1 MKKSRIKDISLA
13 KEGALK
19 IDWAEAHM
27 PVLMKLRQK
36 FSGEKPFKNWRIAAC
51 LHITK
56 ETAVLVRTLAAGG
69 AQIAITAC
77 NPLSTQDDIAASLAL
92 EGFYVYGWRGLN
104 NNEYYENIEITLDL
118 KPDITIDDACD
129 LIFTA
134 HTKRQELLPNIKG
147 GCEETTSGV
156 KRLKIMEGEGVL
168 KYPVIAVNSARTKHL
183 FDNRYGTG
191 QSSFDGILRATN
203 ILIAGKTVVVVG
215 YGWCGRGISA
225 RAKGFGA
232 NVVITEVEPIAA
244 LEARMD
250 GFMVM
255 PIFEAAKIGDIFVTA
270 TGNKYVIA
278 EEHFKLMKTGAILAN
293 AGHFNIEIDVISLEK
308 LSRKKRTIRPN
319 CVEYTLAHGKRL
331 YLLSEGRLV
340 NLSSAEGHPSEV
352 MDMSFSTQ
360 ALASLFI
367 VRNHKDLK
375 PGVYEFSKEDEQKI
389 ALLKLEA
396 MGIKIDSLTSVQK
409 KYLSS
414 WQEGTR

>member
-134 HTKRQELLPNIKG
+134 HTKRQE
-147 GCEETTSGV
+147 
-156 KRLKIMEGEGVL
+156 
-168 KYPVIAVNSARTKHL
+168 
-183 FDNRYGTG
+183 
-191 QSSFDGILRATN
+191 
-203 ILIAGKTVVVVG
+203 
-215 YGWCGRGISA
+215 
-225 RAKGFGA
+225 
-232 NVVITEVEPIAA
+232 
-244 LEARMD
+244 
-250 GFMVM
+250 
-255 PIFEAAKIGDIFVTA
+255 
-270 TGNKYVIA
+270 
-278 EEHFKLMKTGAILAN
+278 
-293 AGHFNIEIDVISLEK
+293 
-308 LSRKKRTIRPN
+308 
-319 CVEYTLAHGKRL
+319 
-331 YLLSEGRLV
+331 
-340 NLSSAEGHPSEV
+340 
-352 MDMSFSTQ
+352 
-360 ALASLFI
+360 
-367 VRNHKDLK
+367 
-375 PGVYEFSKEDEQKI
+375 
-389 ALLKLEA
+389 
-396 MGIKIDSLTSVQK
+396 
-409 KYLSS
+409 
-414 WQEGTR
+414 